1 MIQFTISD
9 AADQQFAAILNNRRV
24 TFRIYYAKAMDRWSF
39 DLSIDDVPVLY
50 GRRIVVGVDLLAPFG
65 FDIGSIFVLEATT
78 GGTPN
83 RRGLPDG
90 LVRMYHATE
99 AEINAAIS

>member
-1 MIQFTISD
+1 MIEFTISD

-24 TFRIYYAKAMDRWSF
+24 TFRIYYVKASDRWFF
-39 DLSIDDVPVLY
+39 DLSIDDTPVLY
-50 GRRIVVGVDLLAPFG
+50 GRKIVLGVDLLAAFDFG
-65 FDIGSIFVLEATT
+65 IGSIFVLEVTP
-78 GGTPN
+78 GSLPN

-99 AEINAAIS
+99 AEINEAIS